1 MQRRRRLRRSKSMC
15 HRQRH
20 IERDI
25 GRGREERKG
34 EERERL
40 GEVQN
45 VSIHWGGDEIRVGM
59 GKEVSMKVG

>member
-1 MQRRRRLRRSKSMC
+1 MC
-15 HRQRH
+15 HCQRH

-34 EERERL
+34 EEREGL

-59 GKEVSMKVG
+59 EKEVSMKVG